1 MKRLVMVLFLVGVVA
16 ASRGLIP
23 WQLVFAPLLGLLI
36 WSIGIASFGSL
47 NRGAAHIPDGP
58 PEAVDP
64 DERVT
69 YTCTGCG
76 AEVLLLVRGSAMPP
90 RHCGEKMHERREVR
104 STRA

>member
-36 WSIGIASFGSL
+36 WSFGIASFGSL